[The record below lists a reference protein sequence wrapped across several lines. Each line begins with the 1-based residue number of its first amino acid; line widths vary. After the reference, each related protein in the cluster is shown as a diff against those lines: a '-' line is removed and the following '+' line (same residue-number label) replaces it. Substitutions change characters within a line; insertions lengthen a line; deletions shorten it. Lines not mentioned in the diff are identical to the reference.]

1 MKHLD
6 RVVNTFFKL
15 RISLIGI
22 ELTYSQIPQPLFRF
36 HVINILLGVST
47 AVNWIHLQSKRSVF
61 TFALL
66 KFSSLSNA
74 LQIDFFNCNWNG
86 ACIELRVWNGAYFAK
101 FCLSKLSELGWSRS
115 RNGRSYLYLVIGGW
129 PVQEKPIGAL
139 LALTSFRLSLNFL
152 VPIWTRRYS

>member
-22 ELTYSQIPQPLFRF
+22 ELTYFQIPQPLFRF
-36 HVINILLGVST
+36 HVINILLRVST

-74 LQIDFFNCNWNG
+74 LQIDFFNCNRNG
-86 ACIELRVWNGAYFAK
+86 ACIELRVRNGAYFAK

-115 RNGRSYLYLVIGGW
+115 RNGRSYLHLIFSSW
-129 PVQEKPIGAL
+129 PVQEKPISAL
-139 LALTSFRLSLNFL
+139 FAFICFRLSLALL
-152 VPIWTRRYS
+152 V